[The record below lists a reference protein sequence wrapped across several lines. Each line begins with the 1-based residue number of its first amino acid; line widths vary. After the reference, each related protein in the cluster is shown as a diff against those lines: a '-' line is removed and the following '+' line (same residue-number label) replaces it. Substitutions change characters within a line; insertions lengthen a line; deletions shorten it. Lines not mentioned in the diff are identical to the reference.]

1 MIEILTNFDDTPL
14 EKIETLEF
22 DIKNY
27 NQYINMWNEYKNKG
41 LIYHKSN
48 FDGDTWHFV
57 LGKINEFNLK
67 FLFDEIKL

>member
-48 FDGDTWHFV
+48 FDDDT
-57 LGKINEFNLK
+57 
-67 FLFDEIKL
+67 

>member
-27 NQYINMWNEYKNKG
+27 NQYINMWKNIKIKDLYIIN
-41 LIYHKSN
+41 LILMMI
-48 FDGDTWHFV
+48 
-57 LGKINEFNLK
+57 LGT
-67 FLFDEIKL
+67 LFWEKLMNSI

>member
-27 NQYINMWNEYKNKG
+27 NQYYP
-41 LIYHKSN
+41 
-48 FDGDTWHFV
+48 
-57 LGKINEFNLK
+57 GKKHQVKRKFFSEFG
-67 FLFDEIKL
+67 

>member
-27 NQYINMWNEYKNKG
+27 NIMSSSKKNGGFTNEEKKGDSVRNGSAHGNGACWNSDAG
-41 LIYHKSN
+41 LRK
-48 FDGDTWHFV
+48 
-57 LGKINEFNLK
+57 K
-67 FLFDEIKL
+67 

>member
-41 LIYHKSN
+41 LDVYKRQRLYTGISFGN
-48 FDGDTWHFV
+48 SS
-57 LGKINEFNLK
+57 INNQE
-67 FLFDEIKL
+67 

>member
-27 NQYINMWNEYKNKG
+27 NYI
-41 LIYHKSN
+41 
-48 FDGDTWHFV
+48 FV
-57 LGKINEFNLK
+57 
-67 FLFDEIKL
+67 